1 MNLEK
6 IKRYIDIKKAA
17 YIVLIS
23 KCDNIDQ
30 IVRNYTK
37 DELKIFDNTI
47 KFPND
52 LELFD
57 DVYYDSLSFELIDR
71 ISKQYNISESLV
83 KDKIKEYI
91 KYPLKDIYE
100 DRIDENFSEFL
111 LLFSKKN
118 DKLIKN
124 K

>member
-23 KCDNIDQ
+23 KCDNVDQ
-30 IVRNYTK
+30 IVGNYTK